1 MLGRVE
7 HGAFISDALEPC
19 QSLNTERRD
28 VNATFRCTAPAI
40 TRCALLNLKH
50 LFYDGPDKSDVI
62 TRRRLARALQLH
74 SDNTKSPMIL
84 NQPNRPNYLCCNMD
98 KIAIPAITS
107 HFSVIERTSNIGKT
121 NVFAHGASKK
131 MLVSITPLTDC
142 VKTFVKIQ

>member
-7 HGAFISDALEPC
+7 HGPLSAMHLSHVKVSTL
-19 QSLNTERRD
+19 RD
-28 VNATFRCTAPAI
+28 VTSMRLSHCTAPAI

-50 LFYDGPDKSDVI
+50 VFYDGPDKSDVI